1 MERLKRKYQAYKSVT
16 LMQNATHIDGAAM
29 TGKRQAL
36 PLNQQKV
43 IYGELFTVEYQ
54 IENQKEDD
62 KEAD

>member
-1 MERLKRKYQAYKSVT
+1 
-16 LMQNATHIDGAAM
+16 MQNATHIDGAAM